1 MTKKTVIDEE
11 LVRRAIG
18 NTPSILDADPPP
30 FDERIIKTVE
40 DSDEAPQAAERRRRI
55 LLPDFERRFM
65 ARTGDP
71 LPRGD
76 LCRCRNQAQDT
87 GRRAKDRTRPYDRNR
102 LCGQHS
108 AVAPR
113 NLPRRDQPSAQRP
126 ELPRAALTLPRGSG
140 RPERTSSK
148 MSVRGGRRRTEI
160 KQRRFDSYKKETE
173 HNVPSLYIIWLFFF
187 RRVFHWS
194 EKFIQRNI
202 VIPTNNSNRREVR
215 KILACF

>member
-65 ARTGDP
+65 ARTEI
-71 LPRGD
+71 RF
-76 LCRCRNQAQDT
+76 
-87 GRRAKDRTRPYDRNR
+87 RAAIYDRNL

-126 ELPRAALTLPRGSG
+126 ELPRAALTPPAAPAGPNGHPRKC
-140 RPERTSSK
+140 R
-148 MSVRGGRRRTEI
+148 
-160 KQRRFDSYKKETE
+160 
-173 HNVPSLYIIWLFFF
+173 
-187 RRVFHWS
+187 
-194 EKFIQRNI
+194 
-202 VIPTNNSNRREVR
+202 
-215 KILACF
+215 

>member
-1 MTKKTVIDEE
+1 MMARTERGRKAFSFVADRSFAQNRLHTMTKKTVIDEE

-65 ARTGDP
+65 ARTEIRFRAAIYVDAETKRKILDVVRKIGP
-71 LPRGD
+71 D
-76 LCRCRNQAQDT
+76 L
-87 GRRAKDRTRPYDRNR
+87 

-113 NLPRRDQPSAQRP
+113 NLPRGDQPSAQRP
-126 ELPRAALTLPRGSG
+126 ELPRTALTPPRSSG

-148 MSVRGGRRRTEI
+148 MSVRGGQRRTEP
-160 KQRRFDSYKKETE
+160 KR
-173 HNVPSLYIIWLFFF
+173 
-187 RRVFHWS
+187 
-194 EKFIQRNI
+194 
-202 VIPTNNSNRREVR
+202 
-215 KILACF
+215 A

>member
-65 ARTGDP
+65 ARTEIRFRAAIYVDAETK
-71 LPRGD
+71 RK
-76 LCRCRNQAQDT
+76 DT
-87 GRRAKDRTRPYDRNR
+87 GRRAKDRTRPYDRNL

-126 ELPRAALTLPRGSG
+126 ELPRAALTLPRGSD

-148 MSVRGGRRRTEI
+148 MSVRRGRSGTEP
-160 KQRRFDSYKKETE
+160 KR
-173 HNVPSLYIIWLFFF
+173 
-187 RRVFHWS
+187 
-194 EKFIQRNI
+194 
-202 VIPTNNSNRREVR
+202 
-215 KILACF
+215 A

>member
-1 MTKKTVIDEE
+1 MARTERGRKAFSFVADRSFAQNRLHTMTKKTVIDEE

-40 DSDEAPQAAERRRRI
+40 DSD
-55 LLPDFERRFM
+55 
-65 ARTGDP
+65 GDP
-71 LPRGD
+71 LPCGD

-87 GRRAKDRTRPYDRNR
+87 GRRAKDRARPYDRNL

-113 NLPRRDQPSAQRP
+113 NLPRGDQPSAQRP
-126 ELPRAALTLPRGSG
+126 ELPRTALTPPRSSG

-148 MSVRGGRRRTEI
+148 MSVRGGQRRTEP
-160 KQRRFDSYKKETE
+160 KR
-173 HNVPSLYIIWLFFF
+173 
-187 RRVFHWS
+187 
-194 EKFIQRNI
+194 
-202 VIPTNNSNRREVR
+202 
-215 KILACF
+215 A